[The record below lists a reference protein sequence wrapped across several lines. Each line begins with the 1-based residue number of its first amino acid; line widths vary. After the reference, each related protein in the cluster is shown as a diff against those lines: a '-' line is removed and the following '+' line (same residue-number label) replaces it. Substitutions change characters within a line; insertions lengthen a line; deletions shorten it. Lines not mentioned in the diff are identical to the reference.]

1 MQKYIFFKQYQYYEL
16 NLYLCR
22 LINIKNKSMHI
33 AIAGNIGSGKTT
45 LTELLAKQFKW
56 NSMFEQDDDNPY
68 LANFYDDMRRWSFN
82 LQIYF
87 LNKRFRNLI
96 EHRKIYNKLIQDRT
110 LYEDAYIFA
119 PNLHAMGLMATKD
132 YETYISLFELL
143 NSFIEPP
150 DLLIYLKASIPSL
163 IRNIQKRGREYESS
177 IRLDYIA
184 SLNERY
190 DRWIENYKEGKL
202 LIIDI
207 DNLDFSSNKSDLG
220 VVIEK
225 INAEINGLFQ

>member
-1 MQKYIFFKQYQYYEL
+1 MTC
-16 NLYLCR
+16 N
-22 LINIKNKSMHI
+22 
-33 AIAGNIGSGKTT
+33 
-45 LTELLAKQFKW
+45 
-56 NSMFEQDDDNPY
+56 
-68 LANFYDDMRRWSFN
+68 
-82 LQIYF
+82 
-87 LNKRFRNLI
+87 
-96 EHRKIYNKLIQDRT
+96 
-110 LYEDAYIFA
+110 
-119 PNLHAMGLMATKD
+119 
-132 YETYISLFELL
+132 ISLFELL

-150 DLLIYLKASIPSL
+150 DLLIYLNASVPSL